1 MSCFDLA
8 GCLWYNALMNDPEQS
23 AGIRAALRSLHYGL
37 HVLTCGQ
44 GRTAHAA
51 TITWVTQVSLHPRRV
66 AIGVRKD
73 SHIYPMLQNYG
84 AFALNTVSEGQE
96 ALAATFFKYV
106 PASDQRFAEFSF
118 EQGPT
123 TGSPLLL
130 DAASWLECRVAEE
143 ANAAGD
149 HGVFIADVIAGGVRR
164 NQIKALS
171 LAATGWS
178 YGG

>member
-1 MSCFDLA
+1 MA
-8 GCLWYNALMNDPEQS
+8 IPMNEHEQS
-23 AGIRAALRSLHYGL
+23 ANLRAALRSLQYGL

-44 GRTAHAA
+44 GAVSHAA
-51 TITWVTQVSLHPRRV
+51 TITWVTQASQHPRRV

-73 SHIYPMLQNYG
+73 SHIYPRLRDQG
-84 AFALNTVSEGQE
+84 AFALNVVGEQQE

-106 PASDQRFAEFSF
+106 PVIDQRFEGYPFD
-118 EQGPT
+118 EGPA
-123 TGSPLLL
+123 TGAPLLR
-130 DAASWLECRVAEE
+130 DAVAWLECRIVEE

-149 HGVFIADVIAGGVRR
+149 HGLFIADVLAGGVR
-164 NQIKALS
+164 QPAAKALS